1 MKEQHEYSD
10 ADRLYG
16 AWVGVKDRIHRID
29 YGVANEEY
37 PGQRDDLRLEVNE
50 LAGKYQKLT
59 GQLPS

>member
-16 AWVGVKDRIHRID
+16 AWIGVKDRLHRID
-29 YGVANEEY
+29 YGVAKEDY
-37 PGQRDDLRLEVNE
+37 PGHRDDLRHEVDE
-50 LAGKYQKLT
+50 FPGKYLKLT